1 MKTFEDYQK
10 EMGTCFKDYD
20 AFQNDKE
27 AICYIPENAESLD
40 EAFSYLDLRYEV
52 ETFLEDNPG
61 YLVEH
66 QVTME
71 DVLTSM
77 FELLSWE
84 FPSTY
89 LQQLDY

>member
-1 MKTFEDYQK
+1 MKTFEDYQE
-10 EMGTCFKDYD
+10 EMNPCFKDYD
-20 AFQNDKE
+20 AFFNRALD
-27 AICYIPENAESLD
+27 ICYIPENAESLD

-52 ETFLEDNPG
+52 ETFLKDNPE

-71 DVLTSM
+71 DLLTNM
-77 FELLSWE
+77 FECLSWE